1 LNIGSFRLCD
11 ADCFFEDGRKVTA
24 LLAAL
29 GTNDVFPYH
38 VSWSNKLTCP
48 SGLSVMFSH
57 LPDNSDLFHEKARPR
72 TGKARAFSGNRQ
84 ILSNKVNHRLCSQ
97 PVRFPRR

>member
-1 LNIGSFRLCD
+1 LNIGGFRFCD
-11 ADCFFEDGRKVTA
+11 ADCFFEDCREVTA

-57 LPDNSDLFHEKARPR
+57 LLDNSDLFHEKPGTFTRKP
-72 TGKARAFSGNRQ
+72 FS
-84 ILSNKVNHRLCSQ
+84 LSSY
-97 PVRFPRR
+97 